1 MLQHHIRTLRAAERQ
16 TAFEIESVIRKAENF
31 DILELVRERTEDYFG
46 PRNMPALHAMHDL
59 DHACTKLAGA
69 ADGRWVP
76 FSVLCRDLTTS
87 SASAITG
94 SKTQSSIAP
103 ALAPASVIVGVGA
116 NVLSV
121 IKAGALR
128 LPVFSQAADATGAW
142 NAEGT
147 VYIDAEP
154 QFGQVVVEPKTI
166 AVKVVF
172 TRRLLMN
179 ATPDIEREVRRH
191 LLESL
196 MREVDRA
203 AIAGSGINN
212 EPLGLL
218 NNPEVPVVVGG
229 ANGAAPTWDHVT
241 QLEYEVASRN
251 GRIENGAFVTTAE
264 VLRKLRRTPRA
275 SGLGFIVEGD
285 ARLLGYPVRVSSH
298 VPNNLTKGTGSNL
311 SAILF
316 GDWSDYLIVFWGP
329 QAVDVIVDSAS
340 RAREGLVIVTARVD
354 VGFAPIH
361 PQSFAVMKDCI
372 TT

>member
-1 MLQHHIRTLRAAERQ
+1 LRAAERQ
-16 TAFEIESVIRKAENF
+16 AAFEIDSAIRKAEAF
-31 DILELVRERTEDYFG
+31 DILELVRDRTKDYFG
-46 PRNMPALHAMHDL
+46 PRNLSALHAMYDL
-59 DHACTKLAGA
+59 DHVCARIAEPA
-69 ADGRWVP
+69 NGRWVP

-87 SASAITG
+87 SASALAG

-103 ALAPASVIVGVGA
+103 ALAPVSVVVGAGA

-121 IKAGALR
+121 IKDGALR
-128 LPVFSQAADATGAW
+128 LPVFSQAANATGAW
-142 NAEGT
+142 NVEGT

-191 LLESL
+191 IIESL

-218 NNPEVPVVVGG
+218 SNPDVPVVAGG
-229 ANGAAPTWDHVT
+229 VNGAAPTWDHVT

-251 GRIENGAFVTTAE
+251 GRLESGAFVTTAE

-275 SGLGFIVEGD
+275 AGQDFILTD
-285 ARLLGYPVRVSSH
+285 STRLLGYPLRVSSH
-298 VPNNLTKGTGSNL
+298 VPNNLTKGASSNL

-316 GDWSDYLIVFWGP
+316 GDWADYLIVIWGP

-340 RAREGLVIVTARVD
+340 HAREGLVIVTARVD

-361 PQSFAVMKDCI
+361 PQSFAVMKDAV
-372 TT
+372 TA